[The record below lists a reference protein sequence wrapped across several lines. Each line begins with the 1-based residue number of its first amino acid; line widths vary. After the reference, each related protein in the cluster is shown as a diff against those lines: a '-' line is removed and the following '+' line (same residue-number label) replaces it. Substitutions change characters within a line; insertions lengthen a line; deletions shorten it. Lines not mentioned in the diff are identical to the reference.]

1 MRAVEVR
8 VTVIAGQPR
17 DLQIRIYFDVLRNVR
32 IRRDLSGGKR
42 GHNDA
47 AGKKQGQS
55 RKTDCAGKSLCHARE
70 QQKHHEKEQIV
81 ILNGVRA
88 DRLCDQRRDREKCRH
103 QDLIQR
109 QTKTVSLPIIQAC
122 HKQCNGKK
130 RDAAAICPQKRAPR
144 EKKQQH
150 AHSIVLKARPEM
162 KGQKGSQAGRDQ
174 HLAPADLHN
183 TEQQRDQK
191 AAKQRTGSANVRP
204 CNTAVIKLCLL
215 HSR

>member
-1 MRAVEVR
+1 MSRTGTQTRNRAGQDDHESFEAESQPAVDKNHHNADPDDLPAAPPFPAHEQLDAGEAGGNMRAVKVR
-8 VTVIAGQPR
+8 VTVIAGKPR
-17 DLQIRIYFDVLRNVR
+17 DLQIRIHFDVLRNVR
-32 IRRDLSGGKR
+32 IRRDPVGGKR

-55 RKTDCAGKSLCHARE
+55 RKTDCAGKPLCHARE

-109 QTKTVSLPIIQAC
+109 QAKTVSLPIIQAC

-130 RDAAAICPQKRAPR
+130 RDAAAVCPQSGL
-144 EKKQQH
+144 Q
-150 AHSIVLKARPEM
+150 
-162 KGQKGSQAGRDQ
+162 GRKNSST
-174 HLAPADLHN
+174 HIA
-183 TEQQRDQK
+183 
-191 AAKQRTGSANVRP
+191 SF
-204 CNTAVIKLCLL
+204 
-215 HSR
+215 